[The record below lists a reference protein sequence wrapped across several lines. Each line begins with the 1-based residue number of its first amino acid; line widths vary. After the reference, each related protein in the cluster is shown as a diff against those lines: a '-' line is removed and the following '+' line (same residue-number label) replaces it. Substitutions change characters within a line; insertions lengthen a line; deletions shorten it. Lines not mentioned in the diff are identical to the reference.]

1 MLTAMAIMS
10 KFITLANA
18 HRVEDML
25 VLLSAISL
33 NVIMMNKIVIMNAL
47 FREYIGNP
55 PSLHILEHS

>member
-47 FREYIGNP
+47 
-55 PSLHILEHS
+55 